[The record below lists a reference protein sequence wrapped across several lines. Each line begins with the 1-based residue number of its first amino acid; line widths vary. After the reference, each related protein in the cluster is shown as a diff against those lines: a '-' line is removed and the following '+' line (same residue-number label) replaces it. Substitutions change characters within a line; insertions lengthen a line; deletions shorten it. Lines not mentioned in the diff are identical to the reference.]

1 MEQNVL
7 LDFPDMAERPEAI
20 DDVTA
25 AREALRSLIGGVRLV
40 PENGKLAAEIQSAG
54 FTGALYETL
63 VAGARFINRRHV
75 QLKAYYKG

>member
-1 MEQNVL
+1 MKRKVL
-7 LDFPDMAERPEAI
+7 LDFPDMVERQEAI

-40 PENGKLAAEIQSAG
+40 PENEKLAAEIQSAG

-63 VAGARFINRRHV
+63 VAGAGFEPATFG
-75 QLKAYYKG
+75 L